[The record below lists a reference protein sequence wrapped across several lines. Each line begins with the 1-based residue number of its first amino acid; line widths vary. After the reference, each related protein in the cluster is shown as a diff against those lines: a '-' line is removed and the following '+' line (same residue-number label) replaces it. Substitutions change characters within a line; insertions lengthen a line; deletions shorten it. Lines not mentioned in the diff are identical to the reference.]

1 MPNLKKKEEQFDDDL
16 LLTWMKKVTVIKKL
30 LQSNHI
36 PWNNILSLLWLW
48 LASATYKEWMEG

>member
-1 MPNLKKKEEQFDDDL
+1 MMIYSWTSMNE
-16 LLTWMKKVTVIKKL
+16 VTIIKKL

-48 LASATYKEWMEG
+48 LASATYKEWIEG